1 MQVKTKIVK
10 KIDANTIDELT
21 TKLNLLTIVYIK
33 TQSGLSFLHVKA
45 AMDGLLYIL
54 LFFFITFITLS
65 FIIKH
70 KTPNTH
76 LPPSPPALPIIGH
89 LHLLSFLW
97 HQSFQK
103 LALQYGPFI
112 WLKTGGS
119 SSYIVSNGAIAK
131 QVFKHHDISFAA
143 RPEFGSSEHQI
154 YKDTLFSTLDYS
166 KYWIFLKKICMVEIL
181 SPQQINR
188 FGDVRHEEMMKLLEC
203 FLGCAEKGESCDVGI
218 RFMAMTNNLVCRLM
232 MSTRCSTNENESSEI
247 REIAKGITL
256 LSGQVSAGEIFGP
269 LKKYDL
275 FGAGKKIKALLLR
288 FDKFMEGIIMQHEN
302 ELQAG
307 KKEKKD
313 MMDILLGIADDP
325 NAEMKLTRN
334 GIKGLF
340 LDLFLGG
347 TDTTS
352 VALQWA
358 LAELL
363 NHPRTLKNLQE
374 EIDRVVGINR
384 LVVKETLR
392 LHPSLPLVFRKC
404 REDCMINGYKIPKNS
419 RLVVNLYAVNRN
431 PEAWENAA
439 EFVPERYLANTTEE
453 NLLIQPDELEGLQG
467 QTFDYVPF
475 GGGRRGCPG
484 AALAA
489 AVLHSTLGA
498 TVQCFDWKIKG
509 AERVNME
516 EGVGFSAA
524 MLHPLICYPVTR
536 ANPLKI
542 A

>member
-1 MQVKTKIVK
+1 
-10 KIDANTIDELT
+10 
-21 TKLNLLTIVYIK
+21 
-33 TQSGLSFLHVKA
+33 
-45 AMDGLLYIL
+45 MDSLLYRL
-54 LFFFITFITLS
+54 LFFVALPFAFIALS
-65 FIIKH
+65 FITKH
-70 KTPNTH
+70 KKTANAH

-188 FGDVRHEEMMKLLEC
+188 FADVRQEEMMKLLDC
-203 FLGCAEKGESCDVGI
+203 FLDCAEKGESCDVGI

-275 FGAGKKIKALLLR
+275 LGAGKKIKALLLR
-288 FDKFMEGIIMQHEN
+288 FDEFMDGIITQHEN
-302 ELQAG
+302 EMRDG

-313 MMDILLGIADDP
+313 MMDILLEIADDP

-340 LDLFLGG
+340 L
-347 TDTTS
+347 
-352 VALQWA
+352 
-358 LAELL
+358 
-363 NHPRTLKNLQE
+363 
-374 EIDRVVGINR
+374 
-384 LVVKETLR
+384 
-392 LHPSLPLVFRKC
+392 C
-404 REDCMINGYKIPKNS
+404 REDCIINGYKIPKNS

-439 EFVPERYLANTTEE
+439 EFVPERYLANTAEE

-467 QTFDYVPF
+467 QTFNYVPF

-489 AVLHSTLGA
+489 AVLHRTLGA